1 MQLPHRSTW
10 PQRLAFYLVALFYL
24 TSTVCA
30 KESECQPIYWEPG
43 QFEKRDLSDT
53 NAALNSTTAA
63 SASISSSLPATATS
77 TSAAL
82 VPVTISPLINE
93 DPQPGEINCRDAD
106 STEGMEINYYT
117 CTALAARNRISVD
130 TLFGLNPGLDRDC
143 GNIEADTEY
152 CVRGFIEPIRAYDG
166 LCGPPHKN
174 ATCLGTGRQ
183 CCNALT
189 WRCGDSAE
197 DCAEGTC
204 YEGACVGDAVYSTDG
219 TCGRDHDFR
228 SCTGIW
234 GDCCNAA
241 GKCGTGPDFCAYGK
255 CQLGNCDRQPTSST
269 TSSSTA
275 TVKTS
280 NPVTA
285 STSKASTSTATT
297 STTTKSLSTSSLR
310 TTTSSSATKTGS
322 STTPSKSS
330 TAATTTTTKPPST
343 TIPGLT
349 ALPSCGQT
357 CFKNMLAQYSALG
370 CAALDSYCLC
380 NNVNFQNGIRD
391 CSNGACGTA
400 VGSTVT
406 SFGSAYCSTA
416 FATHTATTTGLAALP
431 SCGQICFN
439 NMVAQYSA
447 LGCASPAPSCL
458 CKNAKFGYGLRDCSN
473 DACGTAVASSVI
485 AYGSSYCTF
494 ATAI

>member
-1 MQLPHRSTW
+1 MQLPHRSAW
-10 PQRLAFYLVALFYL
+10 PQRLVFYLVALFYL

-53 NAALNSTTAA
+53 NAALNSTTTA

-93 DPQPGEINCRDAD
+93 DPQPGEINCRDTD

-117 CTALAARNRISVD
+117 CTVLAARNRISVD

-152 CVRGFIEPIRAYDG
+152 CVRGFIEPIRVYDG
-166 LCGPPHKN
+166 LCGPPYKN
-174 ATCLGTGRQ
+174 ATCFGTGRQ
-183 CCNALT
+183 CCNALI

-219 TCGRDHDFR
+219 TCGRDHGFR

-241 GKCGTGPDFCAYGK
+241 GRCGTGPDFCVYGK

-297 STTTKSLSTSSLR
+297 STTTKSLSTSSLK

-330 TAATTTTTKPPST
+330 TAATTITTKPPST

-349 ALPSCGQT
+349 ALPSIVV
-357 CFKNMLAQYSALG
+357 S
-370 CAALDSYCLC
+370 
-380 NNVNFQNGIRD
+380 
-391 CSNGACGTA
+391 
-400 VGSTVT
+400 STVI
-406 SFGSAYCSTA
+406 SFGSVYYSTA

-458 CKNAKFGYGLRDCSN
+458 CKNANFGYGLRDCSN
-473 DACGTAVASSVI
+473 GACGTAVASSVI
-485 AYGSSYCTF
+485 AYGSSYCAS